1 MSKRSYLP
9 AALLVPVLFAM
20 SQHSMSQIIV
30 PDKSASPIIVSDKPT
45 RGAISGCILSA
56 GNSGDMQG
64 TLLRTSGN
72 EIVDRAFN
80 VEAQNLNQVFRVN
93 AAIFMLS
100 GNVRNAY
107 ATPDTVDSSKADGR
121 VIFSVALLQDE
132 FAQTGAWNNF
142 TVIVIMAHE
151 FGHIYQFKYGT
162 QKLPVKLTELQAD
175 YLAGWY
181 VGRREKVSNWK
192 TNALQQAMTTLY
204 NKGDYAFNNPTHHG
218 TPQERL
224 QAVNEGI
231 NHANLSLS
239 AVYEQSLEFV
249 SAIGE

>member
-1 MSKRSYLP
+1 MNKRSYLS
-9 AALLVPVLFAM
+9 AVLIAPVLIAM
-20 SQHSMSQIIV
+20 AQHAMSQIIV
-30 PDKSASPIIVSDKPT
+30 PDKSASPIIVPDKPT
-45 RGAISGCILSA
+45 KGTIGGCILSA

-72 EIVDRAFN
+72 EIIDRAFN

-93 AAIFMLS
+93 ASIFMLS
-100 GNVRNAY
+100 GNVKNAY
-107 ATPDTVDSSKADGR
+107 ATPETVDSPTSDGR
-121 VIFSVALLQDE
+121 VIFSIPLLQDE

-181 VGRREKVSNWK
+181 IGRREKVSSWK
-192 TNALQQAMTTLY
+192 TSALQQAMTTLY

-231 NHANLSLS
+231 NHANLSLA
-239 AVYEQSLEFV
+239 AVYKQSLEFV